1 LIKFVKRNWL
11 IISVAIVVLVYILFF
26 NEEDINESDLELHRS
41 LINSE
46 VEDNGNLDDNRA
58 EHIVIVDIKGEVKSP
73 GVYEVDQTSR
83 VNDVIKLAGGF
94 TEEADESHVNL
105 AQKVQDEMIIIV
117 PELDDLTSESY
128 KISEGEKVK
137 INFATQEEIET
148 LNGIGPAKAQA
159 IIQYRDENG
168 FFQKA
173 EELLEVSGIGE
184 KVLENIRDEIQI
196 P

>member
-1 LIKFVKRNWL
+1 MIKFVKRNWL